1 MLVDNGND
9 TFSIVSPY
17 KFKETMDY
25 KKLRTIDVT
34 PYIEQKGKLNY
45 ISWSNAL
52 DLLLQQDPM
61 AVWKFHDVI
70 YYAETAMVGC
80 TLHVFGKEIE
90 MKLPVLTNNNQPIKN
105 PNAFDINRAQ
115 MRCLTKAI
123 SAGTGIGL
131 VQLYA
136 DDALPLDEEGVNEF
150 VEAINQAKDLKELQQ
165 VFAEAFNAT
174 RKDKEANKLLTEAK
188 NKRKAELN
196 DTKGN

>member
-1 MLVDNGND
+1 MN
-9 TFSIVSPY
+9 Y
-17 KFKETMDY
+17 KQ
-25 KKLRTIDVT
+25 LRTIDVT

-45 ISWSNAL
+45 ISWANAL
-52 DLLLQQDPM
+52 DLVLQQDPK
-61 AVWKFHDVI
+61 ATWEFHDVI

-80 TLHVFGKEIE
+80 TLSVFDKLIE

-131 VQLYA
+131 IQLYA
-136 DDALPLDEEGVNEF
+136 DDALPLDEEGVNDF
-150 VEAINQAKDLKELQQ
+150 IDAINLCANLDELQR
-165 VFAEAFNAT
+165 VFAQAFNAT

-188 NKRKAELN
+188 NKRKEELN
-196 DTKGN
+196 ATKGN

>member
-1 MLVDNGND
+1 
-9 TFSIVSPY
+9 
-17 KFKETMDY
+17 MDY

-34 PYIEQKGKLNY
+34 PFIEQKGKLNY
-45 ISWSNAL
+45 ISWANAL
-52 DLLLQQDPM
+52 DLLLQQDAM
-61 AVWKFHDVI
+61 ATWDFHDVI
-70 YYAETAMVGC
+70 YYGETAMVGC
-80 TLHVFGKEIE
+80 DLNVFDKRVV
-90 MKLPVLTNNNQPIKN
+90 MHLPVLTNNNQPIKN

-131 VQLYA
+131 IQLYA
-136 DDALPLDEEGVNEF
+136 DDALPLDEEGVSEF
-150 VEAINQAKDLKELQQ
+150 VDKINQAKDLKELQA

>member
-1 MLVDNGND
+1 
-9 TFSIVSPY
+9 
-17 KFKETMDY
+17 
-25 KKLRTIDVT
+25 
-34 PYIEQKGKLNY
+34 
-45 ISWSNAL
+45 
-52 DLLLQQDPM
+52 M
-61 AVWKFHDVI
+61 ATWDFHDVI
-70 YYAETAMVGC
+70 YYGETAMVGC
-80 TLHVFGKEIE
+80 DLNVFDKRVV
-90 MKLPVLTNNNQPIKN
+90 MHLPVLTNNNQPIKN

-131 VQLYA
+131 IQLYA
-136 DDALPLDEEGVNEF
+136 DDALPLDEEGVSEF
-150 VEAINQAKDLKELQQ
+150 VDKINQAKDLKELQA

>member
-45 ISWSNAL
+45 ISWANAL
-52 DLLLQQDPM
+52 DLLLQQDSM
-61 AVWKFHDVI
+61 ATWDFHDVI
-70 YYAETAMVGC
+70 YYNETAMVGC
-80 TLHVFGKEIE
+80 DLNVFDKMIV